1 MDIRSC
7 ALALLVVAAL
17 GGCASSQPVG
27 AAPPPPP
34 PPPAPVPEPE
44 PEPATEEFARIT
56 AFFATDRNYVP
67 SAEPNKAFG
76 KQADRLRY
84 GVATVSI
91 PREHRMGEIERP
103 FLPSLFRE
111 DPARHVV
118 LLSAD
123 VVTSDM
129 FFQQLSQRVRDSDGH
144 NALVF
149 VHGYNVTFAD
159 AARRTAQMAYDL
171 GFDGAPVFYSWPS
184 AGSVQGYASDARNI
198 EWSQAN
204 IEQFL
209 VDFFRHSQAD
219 NVFLIAHSMGNRA
232 VTRAIVNAA
241 RQEPGIRTRLKQVVL
256 AAPDIDAAVFR
267 TQIAPAL
274 AELHAP
280 ITLYASSGDLA
291 LRAAQQFYGG
301 YPRAGQSGDGLV
313 IVHGVDTIDASAVD
327 TGLLGH
333 SYYGDEQ
340 SILSDMFYMFRGV
353 RPEARAMLVGRHH
366 HDGDYWAFR
375 P

>member
-1 MDIRSC
+1 MGIRSC

-17 GGCASSQPVG
+17 GGCASSVEVG
-27 AAPPPPP
+27 AAPP

-44 PEPATEEFARIT
+44 PDGEEFTRIT
-56 AFFATDRNYVP
+56 TFFATDRNYVAT
-67 SAEPNKAFG
+67 AEPNEAFG
-76 KQADRLRY
+76 KQPDTLRY

-91 PREHRMGEIERP
+91 PRDHRMGEIERP
-103 FLPSLFRE
+103 FLSWITRE
-111 DPARHVV
+111 DPSRHIV

-123 VVTSDM
+123 VMPSDV
-129 FFQQLSQRVRDSDGH
+129 FFQHLSARIRDTTGR

-149 VHGYNVTFAD
+149 VHGYNVTFAE

-184 AGSVQGYASDARNI
+184 AGSFQGYAADARNI

-204 IEQFL
+204 MERFL
-209 VDFFRHSQAD
+209 VDFFRRSQAD
-219 NVFLIAHSMGNRA
+219 NVYLVAHSMGNRA
-232 VTRAIVNAA
+232 VTRAIINAA

-256 AAPDIDAAVFR
+256 AAPDVDAAVFR

-291 LRAAQQFYGG
+291 LRAAQQLYGG
-301 YPRAGQSGDGLV
+301 FPRAGQSGDGLV
-313 IVHGVDTIDASAVD
+313 VVRGVDTIDASAVD

-353 RPEARAMLVGRHH
+353 RPEARAMLVGRRNR
-366 HDGDYWAFR
+366 DGDYWAFR